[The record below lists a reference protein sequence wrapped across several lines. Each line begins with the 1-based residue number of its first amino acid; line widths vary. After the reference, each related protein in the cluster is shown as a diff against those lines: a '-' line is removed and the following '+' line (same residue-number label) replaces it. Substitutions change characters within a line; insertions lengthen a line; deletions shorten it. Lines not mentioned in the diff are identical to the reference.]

1 MALTAG
7 LSTTC
12 PLLSVQVSHVCT
24 QGIWMQ
30 LHYTNTFQTTQKFT
44 NRNAQKKKKKKSK
57 KIPEILSSIG
67 INRLMNIRLPTV
79 TTHLNWQTTSQVV
92 LLRLKKKVPI
102 LFFSIE
108 LKSRKEICSC
118 LDNKLNEVLST
129 KTLKCS
135 GAIFTVKVLSKSI
148 SQFPK
153 LGNTKSRELP
163 KPCIASSATLQLG
176 SLCQLPTHMLS
187 NPPWVWAA
195 GL

>member
-1 MALTAG
+1 ML
-7 LSTTC
+7 
-12 PLLSVQVSHVCT
+12 
-24 QGIWMQ
+24 
-30 LHYTNTFQTTQKFT
+30 
-44 NRNAQKKKKKKSK
+44 NRKKHSKLK
-57 KIPEILSSIG
+57 KIPEILSSVG
-67 INRLMNIRLPTV
+67 INRLMIRLPTV
-79 TTHLNWQTTSQVV
+79 TTYINLPTTFFGSAALNE
-92 LLRLKKKVPI
+92 KKVPI
-102 LFFSIE
+102 LSFSIE

-118 LDNKLNEVLST
+118 LDNKLNEVLSS

-163 KPCIASSATLQLG
+163 KPRIASSATLE
-176 SLCQLPTHMLS
+176 SLCQLPTHTLF